1 MTHEEMQDQFILQNL
16 SEGTE
21 VQLTL
26 IDGSTIIGTLSNG
39 NVLPEIIIGGRIIG
53 SRIGLFSGPLT
64 VMQPYFSEDIVEI
77 IEI

>member
-1 MTHEEMQDQFILQNL
+1 MTNEEMQDQFILRNL
-16 SEGTE
+16 TEGTE

-26 IDGSTIIGTLSNG
+26 IDGSIITGTLSTG
-39 NVLPEIIIGGRIIG
+39 SVLPEIIINGETIG
-53 SRIGLFSGPLT
+53 SRIGLFSGHLT